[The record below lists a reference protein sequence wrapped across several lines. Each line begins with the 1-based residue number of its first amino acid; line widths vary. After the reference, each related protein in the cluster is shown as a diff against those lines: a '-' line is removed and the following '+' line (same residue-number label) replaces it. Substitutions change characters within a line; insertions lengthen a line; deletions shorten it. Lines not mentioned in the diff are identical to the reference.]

1 MFFLLPLQ
9 TKGRCK
15 SYPNSVMLTAFC
27 GSMMIILP
35 VIAVSMWLRKKT
47 EQKSKAHGL
56 AVPNGA
62 FRTLKRPVLNSKTPR
77 FASQKVRVV

>member
-27 GSMMIILP
+27 GSIMIILP
-35 VIAVSMWLRKKT
+35 VIAVSMWLRKK
-47 EQKSKAHGL
+47 QNKNL
-56 AVPNGA
+56 
-62 FRTLKRPVLNSKTPR
+62 RRMVLPSQTVL
-77 FASQKVRVV
+77 FAL